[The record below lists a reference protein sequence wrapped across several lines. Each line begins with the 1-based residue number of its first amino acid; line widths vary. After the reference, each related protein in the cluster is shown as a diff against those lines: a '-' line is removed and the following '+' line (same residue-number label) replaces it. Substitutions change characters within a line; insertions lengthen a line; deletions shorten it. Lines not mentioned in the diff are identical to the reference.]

1 MKKQIIFLPIIFLIL
16 FSQLAFSQ
24 DTTNATDLKTD
35 KKENTKNEISPELKK
50 DAVEFLRNTAVEVN
64 NMRTLENRISFSAEM
79 AGLMWFSNEN
89 EARAMYQNVI
99 SNFRQLLAQY
109 DAELNAMGIT
119 PEDASG
125 ATRYSNTAKSKVAR
139 KFSKALGVR
148 QQVTTSLAEH
158 DPRLAFEFFT
168 ETAQAISN
176 PEMRKQTE
184 QSDAYFETRLLQQ
197 IAEND
202 IETALKY
209 ARKNLAKGFNYETV
223 SLLRKIYDKDTDKGI
238 AFGEDIISKL
248 KSDAPNPEGFYFF
261 TSLLSFGEETIGNS
275 KDKKTGKEKRP
286 IFSDQNMREI
296 AEILAQEILKR
307 EDGSEFEGYIS
318 QIEKYSPA
326 RALQIRTKF
335 GLKKNNVKVSTKV
348 ASVESPLPDS
358 SPVPPNAK
366 ENLEKQLTENI
377 GNLGKKELTDEE
389 KQKIVEQ
396 SRKIINS
403 IDDRNQKIMALSG
416 LALQVFQTG
425 DKKLA
430 TEILDE
436 SRSLINYQPVNYRDY
451 METWLLI
458 GGYSQI
464 DAEKAFPI
472 LESTIYRLNDTISAF
487 VKVGEFIDVEGEMVE
502 EGEVQL
508 GSFGGGMTREL
519 MGGLGVAIAPVRS
532 LAIADF
538 KRTKD
543 LTNRFDRQEVRILA
557 KMLVLRAMLGND
569 KDTNMEDTMPEI

>member
-1 MKKQIIFLPIIFLIL
+1 MKKQIISLPIIFLLL
-16 FSQLAFSQ
+16 FAQIAFSQ
-24 DTTNATDLKTD
+24 EITNATDLKAD
-35 KKENTKNEISPELKK
+35 KKGDAKNEISPELKK

-79 AGLMWFSNEN
+79 AGLMWFSDET

-99 SNFRQLLAQY
+99 NNFRQLLAQY
-109 DAELNAMGIT
+109 DAELNAMAVT
-119 PEDASG
+119 PDEMG
-125 ATRYSNTAKSKVAR
+125 ALMYSNTAKSNVAR
-139 KFSKALGVR
+139 KFTKALTVR

-176 PEMRKQTE
+176 PQMRKQTE
-184 QSDAYFETRLLQQ
+184 QSDSYFETRLLQQ

-202 IETALKY
+202 VDTALKY
-209 ARKNLAKGFNYETV
+209 ARKNLDKGFNYETI
-223 SLLRKIYDKDTDKGI
+223 SLLKKIYNKDADKGI
-238 AFGEDIISKL
+238 AFGENIISKL
-248 KSDAPNPEGFYFF
+248 KSDTPNPEGFYFF

-286 IFSDQNMREI
+286 IFSDQNMRDI
-296 AEILAQEILKR
+296 AEIMAQEILKR
-307 EDGSEFEGYIS
+307 EDGSDFEGYIS
-318 QIEKYSPA
+318 QIEKYVPA
-326 RALQIRTKF
+326 RAVQIRSKF
-335 GLKKNNVKVSTKV
+335 GIKKNNAKGSTKI
-348 ASVESPLPDS
+348 ASVETPPPNPLPT
-358 SPVPPNAK
+358 PNEK
-366 ENLEKQLTENI
+366 ENIEKQLTENI
-377 GNLGKKELTDEE
+377 ENLGKKELTGEE
-389 KQKIVEQ
+389 KQKVIEQ

-403 IDDRNQKIMALSG
+403 IDDRDKKIMALSG
-416 LALQVFQTG
+416 LALQIFQTG

-430 TEILDE
+430 SEILDE
-436 SRSLINYQPVNYRDY
+436 SRSLINLQPVNYRDY
-451 METWLLI
+451 METWILI
-458 GGYSQI
+458 GGYSQV

-487 VKVGEFIDVEGEMVE
+487 VKVGEFIDVNGDMVE

-508 GSFGGGMTREL
+508 GSFGGGFTREL
-519 MGGLGVAIAPVRS
+519 MGGLGTAVAPIRS

-557 KMLVLRAMLGND
+557 KMLVLRAILGND
-569 KDTNMEDTMPEI
+569 KAENETEILPEI